1 MDNKEFLLHMK
12 IIKDMLAKPNIRIIL
27 LHNPYNESQQRIID
41 AISRE
46 STKIIGQ
53 VVRVPPIQEKA
64 KEIQRLIL
72 AHKDPGISCDKLRY
86 VILGQQTPKA
96 HN

>member
-1 MDNKEFLLHMK
+1 MDDKEFLLHMK
-12 IIKDMLAKPNIRIIL
+12 IIKDMLVKPNIRIIL
-27 LHNPYNESQQRIID
+27 LHNPYNESQQVIID

-46 STKIIGQ
+46 SIKIIGQ

-72 AHKDPGISCDKLRY
+72 AHKDPGISCDKLKY
-86 VILGQQTPKA
+86 VILGQQKPKLD
-96 HN
+96 N